1 VLQTKKQMF
10 SQEEVRS
17 TKISEVESYV
27 VNGTKSSSGQ
37 QRERGEQRDNGQ
49 LWIGQSFYY

>member
-49 LWIGQSFYY
+49 L